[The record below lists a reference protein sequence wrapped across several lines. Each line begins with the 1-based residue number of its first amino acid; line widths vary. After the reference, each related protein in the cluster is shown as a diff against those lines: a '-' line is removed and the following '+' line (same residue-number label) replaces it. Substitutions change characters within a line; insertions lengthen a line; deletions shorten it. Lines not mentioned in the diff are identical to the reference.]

1 MTVYKI
7 SRKLLYGMI
16 VLFVSSLFF
25 SFSFIIR
32 EDSGGSA
39 AVCAI
44 LTVFLLYTLTSML
57 ISRVSVEN
65 GEVSLR
71 NLMGSK
77 SIKLSELEEI
87 GIVNLRW
94 RVILILSDPH
104 KFVFISSLYGDFEEF
119 VNMLRA
125 SVPEGVKPSLDK
137 ITHKLIR
144 RKKIFLFLLMAAGS
158 LFFILSGFYNLL
170 YR

>member
-1 MTVYKI
+1 
-7 SRKLLYGMI
+7 
-16 VLFVSSLFF
+16 
-25 SFSFIIR
+25 
-32 EDSGGSA
+32 
-39 AVCAI
+39 
-44 LTVFLLYTLTSML
+44 ML
-57 ISRVSVEN
+57 VSRVWVEN
-65 GEVSLR
+65 GEVSLK
-71 NLMGSK
+71 NLMGNK

-104 KFVFISSLYGDFEEF
+104 KFVFISSLYGDFEKF
-119 VNMLRA
+119 ANMLKEN
-125 SVPEGVKPSLDK
+125 VPAGVKPSLDK
-137 ITHKLIR
+137 VTHKLIK